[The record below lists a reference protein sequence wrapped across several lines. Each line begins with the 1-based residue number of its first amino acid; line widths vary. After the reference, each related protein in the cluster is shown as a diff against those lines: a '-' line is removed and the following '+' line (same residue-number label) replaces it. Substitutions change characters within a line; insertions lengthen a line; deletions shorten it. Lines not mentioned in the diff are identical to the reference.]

1 MGAECSVP
9 CSAQNSFDKLRD
21 EELRKAAEA
30 RAKEPG
36 DRKWYERKK
45 GAMTGRCS
53 YLRMR
58 ARTHARTPIPSCVS
72 RARGRADHKRSTG
85 RHPPHA
91 GEYKG

>member
-58 ARTHARTPIPSCVS
+58 ARRFP
-72 RARGRADHKRSTG
+72 RA
-85 RHPPHA
+85 
-91 GEYKG
+91 